1 MYWSETLLGIHE
13 GDEQVRDE
21 VVMVM
26 VMILIDG
33 SKTRSPPLYS
43 KARYMKYLVHIV
55 SVTIRFDSLEFD
67 CQTMCVNSSNCE
79 TI

>member
-1 MYWSETLLGIHE
+1 MYWSETLLGVHE
-13 GDEQVRDE
+13 GYEQVRE
-21 VVMVM
+21 VV

-43 KARYMKYLVHIV
+43 KARYMKYLDHNIV
-55 SVTIRFDSLEFD
+55 SVTIRLFDPVEFD
-67 CQTMCVNSSNCE
+67 CQTMCDNSSK